1 MEPREIADLLPESP
15 GVYLFKDAG
24 GNVLYVGKA
33 ASLRSRV
40 RSYFLESSWV
50 NAKTG
55 SLAREIA
62 DLETIL
68 VGNEREALALEH
80 NLIKQYRPKFNVML
94 RDDKTYPYI
103 KFTAAEKYPR
113 VYFTRRIKKDGSLY
127 FGPYF
132 PAGLARRILHFVHK
146 RFLVPSCSV
155 DLTRSHPRPCLQY
168 YIKRCLGPC
177 VTGLTT
183 DERYAEA
190 ARDVRLFLEG
200 RRHDLIKSLEVRMT
214 AAAEKEQ
221 FEQAASYRD
230 LLRTL
235 EDIEERQRI
244 AAAQG
249 DDTDVLAYYAEP
261 PLVAANLFHLRG
273 GRVVDR
279 REFYWE
285 DLEEFDPQEF
295 VPSLLKQL
303 YMEAEYLPKAIHVP
317 IDFEDRELLEETL
330 AERAGHKVEIFT
342 PQRGSKRSFLDLV
355 ESNAK
360 HSFEQRFRVLKP
372 SSKAIGE
379 ALQNALN
386 LPEEPHRIE
395 SFDIS
400 HIQGTDTVASMVVWE
415 NGRMKKS
422 DYRKFI
428 IRGDEGRG
436 DGGRGE
442 NSNNPFPIVSSPI
455 GPLPISK
462 NDDFA
467 SMREAVTRRYR
478 RLQEEKKPLP
488 SLILIDGGIGQLHAA
503 AQALDALQIINQ
515 PLASIA
521 KKEEILYVF
530 GQEDEPIVLE
540 HHSPVLHLIQQIRDE
555 THRFAVTFHRQRR
568 AARQTKS
575 ALDGIPGIGPRTAQK
590 LLREFGSV
598 SNVRRASLDKL
609 SQVIPR
615 KTAEK
620 LFEQLG
626 ALKSPETHNDHGV
639 NQTK

>member
-15 GVYLFKDAG
+15 GVYLFKDAA

-80 NLIKQYRPKFNVML
+80 NLIKQYRPKFNVVL

-132 PAGLARRILHFVHK
+132 PAGFARRILHFVHK
-146 RFLVPSCSV
+146 RFLVPSCTV

-200 RRHDLIKSLEVRMT
+200 RRHDLMKSLEARMM

-221 FEQAASYRD
+221 FEQAAAYRD

-244 AAAQG
+244 ASAQG

-261 PLVAANLFHLRG
+261 PLVAANLFHLRA

-303 YMEAEYLPKAIHVP
+303 YLEADYLPKAIHVP

-330 AERAGHKVEIFT
+330 VERAGHRVEIFT
-342 PQRGSKRSFLDLV
+342 PQRGNKRSFLDLV

-372 SSKAIGE
+372 SSKGISE

-436 DGGRGE
+436 KD
-442 NSNNPFPIVSSPI
+442 SNNASPI
-455 GPLPISK
+455 SVLPGAALPISK

-467 SMREAVTRRYR
+467 SMREAVARRYR
-478 RLQEEKKPLP
+478 RLQEENKPLP

-503 AQALDALQIINQ
+503 AQALDSLQIINQ

-530 GQEDEPIVLE
+530 GQEDEPIILE

-568 AARQTKS
+568 GTRQTKS

-598 SNVRRASLDKL
+598 SNVRRAGLEKL
-609 SQVIPR
+609 SEIIPR

-626 ALKSPETHNDHGV
+626 ASQSPADHDD
-639 NQTK
+639 NQTE

>member
-1 MEPREIADLLPESP
+1 MEPREKAAQLPESP

-24 GNVLYVGKA
+24 GAVLYVGKA
-33 ASLRSRV
+33 RNLRSRV
-40 RSYFLESSWV
+40 RSYFLESRWID
-50 NAKTG
+50 AKTG

-62 DLETIL
+62 DLETIV

-80 NLIKQYRPKFNVML
+80 NLIKQYRPKFNVVL

-113 VYFTRRIKKDGSLY
+113 VYFTRRIKKDGSIY

-132 PAGLARRILHFVHK
+132 PASLARRILHFVHK
-146 RFLVPSCSV
+146 RFLVPSCTV
-155 DLTRSHPRPCLQY
+155 DLTRGHPRPCLQY

-200 RRHDLIKSLEVRMT
+200 RRHDLIKSLEERM
-214 AAAEKEQ
+214 AAAADKEL
-221 FEQAASYRD
+221 FEQAAAYRD

-261 PLVAANLFHLRG
+261 PLVAADLFHLRG

-285 DLEEFDPQEF
+285 ELEEFDPQEF
-295 VPSLLKQL
+295 VTSLLKQL
-303 YMEAEYLPKAIHVP
+303 YLEAEYLPKAIHVSA
-317 IDFEDRELLEETL
+317 DFEDRELLETML
-330 AERAGHKVEIFT
+330 TERAGHKVEIFT
-342 PQRGSKRSFLDLV
+342 PQRGTKRAFLDLV

-372 SSKAIGE
+372 TSKAIGE

-386 LPEEPHRIE
+386 LIEEPHRIE

-415 NGRMKKS
+415 KGRMKKS

-428 IRGDEGRG
+428 IRGEEE
-436 DGGRGE
+436 RGE
-442 NSNNPFPIVSSPI
+442 QGRVEEGGNGNPLRQIRQ
-455 GPLPISK
+455 

-467 SMREAVTRRYR
+467 SMREAVSRRYR
-478 RLQEEKKPLP
+478 RLQEEKKELP
-488 SLILIDGGIGQLHAA
+488 GLILIDGGIGQLHAA
-503 AQALDALQIINQ
+503 AQALESLHIINQ
-515 PLASIA
+515 AVASIA
-521 KKEEILYVF
+521 KKEEILYVL

-540 HHSPVLHLIQQIRDE
+540 RHSPVLHLIQQIRDE
-555 THRFAVTFHRQRR
+555 THRFAVDFHRQRR
-568 AARQTKS
+568 GKRQTET
-575 ALDGIPGIGPRTAQK
+575 ALSEIPGVGAKTAQK
-590 LLREFGSV
+590 LLKEFGSV
-598 SNVRRASLDKL
+598 ANIQRAGLEKL
-609 SQVIPR
+609 SSVVSR
-615 KTAEK
+615 KSAEK
-620 LFEQLG
+620 ILSQLG
-626 ALKSPETHNDHGV
+626 DPKAL
-639 NQTK
+639 

>member
-1 MEPREIADLLPESP
+1 MEPREKAAQLPESP

-24 GNVLYVGKA
+24 GTVLYVGKA
-33 ASLRSRV
+33 RSLRSRV
-40 RSYFLESSWV
+40 RSYFLESRWMD
-50 NAKTG
+50 AKTG

-62 DLETIL
+62 DLETI
-68 VGNEREALALEH
+68 VVDNEREALALEH
-80 NLIKQYRPKFNVML
+80 NLIKQYRPKFNVVL

-113 VYFTRRIKKDGSLY
+113 VYFTRRIKKDGSIY

-132 PAGLARRILHFVHK
+132 PASLARRIMHFVHK
-146 RFLVPSCSV
+146 RFLVPSCTV

-200 RRHDLIKSLEVRMT
+200 RRHDLIKSLEERM
-214 AAAEKEQ
+214 AVAAEKEL
-221 FEQAASYRD
+221 FEQAAAYRD

-261 PLVAANLFHLRG
+261 PLVAADLFHLRG

-285 DLEEFDPQEF
+285 ELEEFDPQEF
-295 VPSLLKQL
+295 VTSLLKQL
-303 YMEAEYLPKAIHVP
+303 YLEAEYLPKAIHVSA
-317 IDFEDRELLEETL
+317 DFEDRELLEEMLT
-330 AERAGHKVEIFT
+330 ERAGHKVEIFT
-342 PQRGSKRSFLDLV
+342 PQRGTKRAFLDLV

-372 SSKAIGE
+372 TSKAIGE

-386 LPEEPHRIE
+386 LAEEPHRIE

-415 NGRMKKS
+415 KGRMKKS

-428 IRGDEGRG
+428 IRGEEGRTEDSG
-436 DGGRGE
+436 NG
-442 NSNNPFPIVSSPI
+442 NPLRQIRQ
-455 GPLPISK
+455 

-467 SMREAVTRRYR
+467 SMREAVGRRYR
-478 RLQEEKKPLP
+478 RLQEEKKEFPG
-488 SLILIDGGIGQLHAA
+488 LILIDGGIGQLHAA
-503 AQALDALQIINQ
+503 AQALESLQIINQ
-515 PLASIA
+515 PVASIA
-521 KKEEILYVF
+521 KKEEILYVL

-540 HHSPVLHLIQQIRDE
+540 RHSPVLHLIQQIRDE
-555 THRFAVTFHRQRR
+555 THRFAITFHRQRR
-568 AARQTKS
+568 GKRQTETVLS
-575 ALDGIPGIGPRTAQK
+575 EIPGVGEKTAQK
-590 LLREFGSV
+590 LLKEFGSV
-598 SNVRRASLDKL
+598 ANIQRAGLEKL
-609 SQVIPR
+609 STVISR
-615 KTAEK
+615 KSAERI
-620 LFEQLG
+620 LNQLG
-626 ALKSPETHNDHGV
+626 GAAP
-639 NQTK
+639 Q

>member
-1 MEPREIADLLPESP
+1 MEPREQAAQLPESP

-24 GNVLYVGKA
+24 GTVIYVGKA
-33 ASLRSRV
+33 TSLRNRV
-40 RSYFLESSWV
+40 RSYFLESRWID
-50 NAKTG
+50 AKTG

-62 DLETIL
+62 SLETI
-68 VGNEREALALEH
+68 VVDNGHEALALEH
-80 NLIKQYRPKFNVML
+80 NLIKKYRPKFNVML

-146 RFLVPSCSV
+146 RFLVPSCTV
-155 DLTRSHPRPCLQY
+155 DLTRNHPRPCLQY
-168 YIKRCLGPC
+168 YIHRCLGPC
-177 VTGLTT
+177 VSGLTT
-183 DERYAEA
+183 EERYAEG
-190 ARDVRLFLEG
+190 ARDVRMFLEG
-200 RRHDLIKSLEVRMT
+200 RRHDLMKSLEGRMI
-214 AAAEKEQ
+214 AASDTEQ
-221 FEQAASYRD
+221 FEQAAAYRD

-244 AAAQG
+244 AAVQG

-285 DLEEFDPQEF
+285 DLEEFEPQEF

-303 YMEAEYLPKAIHVP
+303 YLEAEYLPKAIHVP
-317 IDFEDRELLEETL
+317 VDFEDRELLEQTL
-330 AERAGHKVEIFT
+330 TARAEHKVEIFT
-342 PQRGSKRSFLDLV
+342 PQRGQKRSFLDLV

-360 HSFEQRFRVLKP
+360 HSFEQRFRVMKP
-372 SSKAIGE
+372 TWKAIGE

-386 LPEEPHRIE
+386 LPEEPRRIE
-395 SFDIS
+395 SFDVS
-400 HIQGTDTVASMVVWE
+400 HIQGTDVVASMVVWE
-415 NGRMKKS
+415 NGQMRKS

-428 IRGDEGRG
+428 IRGD
-436 DGGRGE
+436 GGSGAGG
-442 NSNNPFPIVSSPI
+442 NSEAGGNGLRV
-455 GPLPISK
+455 LAR

-467 SMREAVTRRYR
+467 NMREAVIRRYR

-503 AQALDALQIINQ
+503 AQALDSLQIINQ

-521 KKEEILYVF
+521 KKEEILFVY
-530 GQEDEPIVLE
+530 GQEDEPVVLE
-540 HHSPVLHLIQQIRDE
+540 HHSPVLHLIQRIRDE

-568 AARQTKS
+568 GARQTKT
-575 ALDGIPGIGPRTAQK
+575 ALSEISGVGPRTVQK

-598 SNVRRASLDKL
+598 ANVRRAGVEKL
-609 SQVIPR
+609 SELVSR
-615 KTAEK
+615 KMAEK
-620 LFEQLG
+620 VMKELG
-626 ALKSPETHNDHGV
+626 QEAGAV
-639 NQTK
+639 NRTE

>member
-1 MEPREIADLLPESP
+1 MEPREKAALLPETP

-24 GNVLYVGKA
+24 DAVLYVGKA
-33 ASLRSRV
+33 RNLRSRV
-40 RSYFLESSWV
+40 RSYFLESRWV
-50 NAKTG
+50 DAKTG

-62 DLETIL
+62 DLETIV

-80 NLIKQYRPKFNVML
+80 NLIKQYRPKFNVVL

-132 PAGLARRILHFVHK
+132 PSSLARRILHFIHK
-146 RFLVPSCSV
+146 RFLVPSCTV

-177 VTGLTT
+177 VAGLTT
-183 DERYAEA
+183 DDRYAEA

-200 RRHDLIKSLEVRMT
+200 RRHDLIRSLEERMS
-214 AAAEKEQ
+214 AAAEKEL
-221 FEQAASYRD
+221 FEQAAAYRD

-261 PLVAANLFHLRG
+261 PLVAADLFHLRG

-285 DLEEFDPQEF
+285 ELEEFDPKEF

-303 YMEAEYLPKAIHVP
+303 YLEAEYLPKAIHVSA
-317 IDFEDRELLEETL
+317 DFEDRELLEETL
-330 AERAGHKVEIFT
+330 TERAGHKVEIFT
-342 PQRGSKRSFLDLV
+342 PQRGSKRAFLDLV

-372 SSKAIGE
+372 TSKAIGE
-379 ALQNALN
+379 ALQNTLSLA
-386 LPEEPHRIE
+386 EEPRRIE

-428 IRGDEGRG
+428 IRGEEGRG
-436 DGGRGE
+436 TAGTNGTPPGQ
-442 NSNNPFPIVSSPI
+442 
-455 GPLPISK
+455 

-467 SMREAVTRRYR
+467 SMREAVARRYR
-478 RLQEEKKPLP
+478 RILEEKKELP
-488 SLILIDGGIGQLHAA
+488 GLILIDGGIGQLHSA
-503 AQALDALQIINQ
+503 AQALESLHIINQ

-521 KKEEILYVF
+521 KKEEILYVL
-530 GQEDEPIVLE
+530 GQEDEPIILE
-540 HHSPVLHLIQQIRDE
+540 RHSPVLHLIQLIRDE

-568 AARQTKS
+568 GKRQTET
-575 ALDGIPGIGPRTAQK
+575 ALKDIAGVGVRTAQK
-590 LLREFGSV
+590 LLKEFGSIA
-598 SNVRRASLDKL
+598 NIQRAGVEKL
-609 SQVIPR
+609 SSIVSR
-615 KTAEK
+615 KSAEK
-620 LFEQLG
+620 ILAHLG
-626 ALKSPETHNDHGV
+626 GE
-639 NQTK
+639 

>member
-1 MEPREIADLLPESP
+1 MEPREKAASLPETP

-24 GNVLYVGKA
+24 GAVLYVGKA
-33 ASLRSRV
+33 RNLRSRV
-40 RSYFLESSWV
+40 RSYFLESRWMD
-50 NAKTG
+50 AKTG

-62 DLETIL
+62 DLETIV

-80 NLIKQYRPKFNVML
+80 NLIKQYRPKFNVVL

-103 KFTAAEKYPR
+103 KFTAGEKYPR

-132 PAGLARRILHFVHK
+132 PASLARRILHFVHK
-146 RFLVPSCSV
+146 RFLVPSCTV

-177 VTGLTT
+177 VAGLTT
-183 DERYAEA
+183 DDRYAEA

-200 RRHDLIKSLEVRMT
+200 RRHDLIRSLEQRMS
-214 AAAEKEQ
+214 AAAEKEL
-221 FEQAASYRD
+221 FEQAAAYRD

-249 DDTDVLAYYAEP
+249 DDTDVLAYHAEP
-261 PLVAANLFHLRG
+261 PLVAADLFHLRG

-285 DLEEFDPQEF
+285 DLEEFDAQEF

-303 YMEAEYLPKAIHVP
+303 YLEAEYLPKAIHVSA
-317 IDFEDRELLEETL
+317 DFEDRELLEETL
-330 AERAGHKVEIFT
+330 SERAGHKVEIFT
-342 PQRGSKRSFLDLV
+342 PQRGSKRAFLDLV

-372 SSKAIGE
+372 TSKAIGE
-379 ALQNALN
+379 ALQNTLN
-386 LPEEPHRIE
+386 LAEEPKRIE

-428 IRGDEGRG
+428 IRGE
-436 DGGRGE
+436 DGANGTP
-442 NSNNPFPIVSSPI
+442 SNQ
-455 GPLPISK
+455 

-478 RLQEEKKPLP
+478 RVLEEKKELP
-488 SLILIDGGIGQLHAA
+488 GLILIDGGIGQLHAA
-503 AQALDALQIINQ
+503 AQALDGLQIINQ

-521 KKEEILYVF
+521 KKEEILYVL

-540 HHSPVLHLIQQIRDE
+540 RHSPVLHLIQLIRDE

-568 AARQTKS
+568 AKRQTET
-575 ALDGIPGIGPRTAQK
+575 ALKDIPGVGPRTAQK
-590 LLREFGSV
+590 LLTEFGSIA
-598 SNVRRASLDKL
+598 NIQRAGLEKL
-609 SQVIPR
+609 SSVVPR
-615 KTAEK
+615 KSAEK
-620 LFEQLG
+620 ILAHLG
-626 ALKSPETHNDHGV
+626 SDGT
-639 NQTK
+639 Q

>member
-1 MEPREIADLLPESP
+1 MEPREKAAQLPESP

-24 GNVLYVGKA
+24 GTVLYVGKA
-33 ASLRSRV
+33 RNLRSRV
-40 RSYFLESSWV
+40 RSYFLESRWID
-50 NAKTG
+50 AKTG

-62 DLETIL
+62 DLETIV

-80 NLIKQYRPKFNVML
+80 NLIKQYRPKFNVVL

-132 PAGLARRILHFVHK
+132 PSSLARRILHFVHK
-146 RFLVPSCSV
+146 RFLVPSCTV

-200 RRHDLIKSLEVRMT
+200 RRRDLIKSLEERMA
-214 AAAEKEQ
+214 AAAEKEL
-221 FEQAASYRD
+221 FEQAAAYRD

-261 PLVAANLFHLRG
+261 PLVAADLFHLRG

-285 DLEEFDPQEF
+285 ELEEFDPQEF

-303 YMEAEYLPKAIHVP
+303 YLEAEYLPKAIHVSA
-317 IDFEDRELLEETL
+317 DFEDRELLEATL
-330 AERAGHKVEIFT
+330 TERAGHKVEIFT
-342 PQRGSKRSFLDLV
+342 PQRGTKRAFLDLV

-372 SSKAIGE
+372 TSKAIGE

-386 LPEEPHRIE
+386 LAEEPRRIE

-415 NGRMKKS
+415 KGRMKKS

-428 IRGDEGRG
+428 IRGDEGG
-436 DGGRGE
+436 NG
-442 NSNNPFPIVSSPI
+442 V
-455 GPLPISK
+455 LPRL

-467 SMREAVTRRYR
+467 SMREAVSRRYR
-478 RLQEEKKPLP
+478 RLQEEKKELP
-488 SLILIDGGIGQLHAA
+488 GLILIDGGIGQLHAA
-503 AQALDALQIINQ
+503 AQALESLQIINQ
-515 PLASIA
+515 PVASIA
-521 KKEEILYVF
+521 KKEEILYVL

-540 HHSPVLHLIQQIRDE
+540 RHSPVLHLIQQIRDE

-568 AARQTKS
+568 GKRQTQT
-575 ALDGIPGIGPRTAQK
+575 ALSEIPGVGVKTAQK
-590 LLREFGSV
+590 LLKEFGSV
-598 SNVRRASLDKL
+598 ANIQRAGLEKL
-609 SQVIPR
+609 SSVISR
-615 KTAEK
+615 KSAEK
-620 LFEQLG
+620 ILSQLG
-626 ALKSPETHNDHGV
+626 TANTP
-639 NQTK
+639 